1 MLFEELKRYTDG
13 FGQLY
18 GSEDLCFLLYSL
30 VKMRKP
36 EFVLELGTG
45 MATTALWMGM
55 ALKENKHGKI
65 TTIDNGS
72 HWPLVIERFGSQLPK
87 RYQLENYDDYVKR
100 VVDDYSLSQ
109 QIQFE
114 NIPIEKYQTENEI
127 DILFSDYSHYIYNI
141 YDIFSKY
148 LVKMK
153 SDSYL
158 IIDSVPGN
166 KHSWIGLKNLI
177 HSLNNGEVPSY
188 ITDTTEIHNKIK
200 NSIFSLIPILE
211 NKNREQNSTAMIH
224 IGMRTT

>member
-72 HWPLVIERFGSQLPK
+72 YWPLVMERFGSQLPK
-87 RYQLENYDDYVKR
+87 RYQLENYDDYIKR

-114 NIPIEKYQTENEI
+114 NMPIEKYEIKNKI
-127 DILFSDYSHYIYNI
+127 DILFSDYNHHIESIYH
-141 YDIFSKY
+141 IFSKY
-148 LVKMK
+148 LTQMK
-153 SDSYL
+153 SDSY
-158 IIDSVPGN
+158 IVIDSVPNN
-166 KHSWIGLKNLI
+166 KESWIGLKNLI
-177 HSLNNGEVPSY
+177 HAFNNGEIPY
-188 ITDTTEIHNKIK
+188 RITNTIEIQNKIG

-211 NKNREQNSTAMIH
+211 NKNREQNSSAMIH
-224 IGMRTT
+224 IGMRKI